1 MNGLMVFNNAE
12 FGNVRTME
20 INGEPWFVGK
30 DVCNVFGDSD
40 HKRSLSRI
48 DDEEKTLISVKDS
61 YGRSQ
66 TAIAVNESGLYSLL
80 FQMQPQKS
88 NKKDEGAHNAP
99 HVEERINKLRKF
111 KHWVTSE
118 ILPTIRKTGTYSI
131 TQTKPDSYMIENPAE
146 RARRW
151 AEEYEERLALEQ
163 KNTELSEQNDRLE
176 ADNKR
181 LTPMA
186 KYARDIF
193 NKNTELISIDMV
205 GRELGLNKSKLHM
218 LLKEVGVICSNSGN
232 SKNPKYVL
240 SAKYSHLGETGHKY
254 FMFKTYPHVE
264 GRKDYPPILCVTE
277 KGRGYIHKH
286 FEKWVNEAYGD
297 NWREVLWS
305 KAQIER
311 YNNSNISDDFV

>member
-1 MNGLMVFNNAE
+1 MNELMVFNNAE

-30 DVCNVFGDSD
+30 DVAVALGYSNPLKAIRDHVDNDDKTVNDSFTVNGTN
-40 HKRSLSRI
+40 I
-48 DDEEKTLISVKDS
+48 ILI
-61 YGRSQ
+61 
-66 TAIAVNESGLYSLL
+66 NESGVYSLIFGSKL
-80 FQMQPQKS
+80 P
-88 NKKDEGAHNAP
+88 NA
-99 HVEERINKLRKF
+99 KKF

-118 ILPTIRKTGTYSI
+118 ILPTIRKTGSYSI

>member
-1 MNGLMVFNNAE
+1 MVFNNAE
-12 FGNVRTME
+12 FGQVRTME

-30 DVCNVFGDSD
+30 DVAAALGYERATKAISDRVDKEDIDEIPIQDSIG
-40 HKRSLSRI
+40 RMQ
-48 DDEEKTLISVKDS
+48 KTPI
-61 YGRSQ
+61 
-66 TAIAVNESGLYSLL
+66 INESGVYALIFGSKL
-80 FQMQPQKS
+80 P
-88 NKKDEGAHNAP
+88 NA
-99 HVEERINKLRKF
+99 KKF

-118 ILPTIRKTGTYSI
+118 ILPTIRKTGSYSI
-131 TQTKPDSYMIENPAE
+131 TQTKTDSYMIENPAE

-163 KNTELSEQNDRLE
+163 KNTELLEQNDRLE

-193 NKNTELISIDMV
+193 NKNTESISIDMV

-240 SAKYSHLGETGHKY
+240 SANYSHLGETGHKY

>member
-1 MNGLMVFNNAE
+1 MVFNNAE

-151 AEEYEERLALEQ
+151 AEEYEERLALEC
-163 KNTELSEQNDRLE
+163 KIAEQQPKVEYHD
-176 ADNKR
+176 A
-181 LTPMA
+181 
-186 KYARDIF
+186 
-193 NKNTELISIDMV
+193 V
-205 GRELGLNKSKLHM
+205 LNKSGLMTTTAIAKDLGFKSAKQLND
-218 LLKEVGVICSNSGN
+218 LLKRDRVIYKKSDTYYLYADYEYLITEGYCDYKSYKTENS
-232 SKNPKYVL
+232 SL
-240 SAKYSHLGETGHKY
+240 SLQW
-254 FMFKTYPHVE
+254 
-264 GRKDYPPILCVTE
+264 TE
-277 KGRGYIHKH
+277 KGR
-286 FEKWVNEAYGD
+286 KW
-297 NWREVLWS
+297 L
-305 KAQIER
+305 KER
-311 YNNSNISDDFV
+311 YCA

>member
-1 MNGLMVFNNAE
+1 MNELMVFNNAE
-12 FGNVRTME
+12 FGNVRTIE

-30 DVCNVFGDSD
+30 DVAESLGYTNPTKAMQD
-40 HKRSLSRI
+40 HIDKEDLSFNETLKLSRQAGAW
-48 DDEEKTLISVKDS
+48 LI
-61 YGRSQ
+61 
-66 TAIAVNESGLYSLL
+66 NESGVYALIFGSKL
-80 FQMQPQKS
+80 P
-88 NKKDEGAHNAP
+88 NA
-99 HVEERINKLRKF
+99 RKF

-118 ILPTIRKTGTYSI
+118 ILPTIRKTGSYSI
-131 TQTKPDSYMIENPAE
+131 TQTKTDSYMIENPTE

-163 KNTELSEQNDRLE
+163 KNTELLEQNDRLE

-240 SAKYSHLGETGHKY
+240 SANYSHLGETGHKY
-254 FMFKTYPHVE
+254 FMFKIYPHVE

-297 NWREVLWS
+297 NCREVLWS